1 MAEGRRDYI
10 GSSLKA
16 VFDAIF
22 NGFFGDMT
30 RIHEYLG
37 GLMEGGDYY
46 INCSDFHSYCEEQ
59 AKVDEC
65 YRNYKKWSIMAI
77 NGIAKSG
84 KFSSDRTISEYAHYI
99 WDVEPCPVPHPTT
112 SPNMRVRSFANL
124 AGNQAP

>member
-46 INCSDFHSYCEEQ
+46 INCSDFHSYCEAQ